1 MTSLVGLSLFLAT
14 VFRIRTELAIFV
26 SVSVV
31 IAIVFFAGLA
41 GLLVPALWVMWT
53 SGCGLGLIALYRI
66 VRTRDVGY
74 LTPGLLFFIAAC
86 CAHYALTRHG
96 AFRQWDEFSHWGT
109 IIKQISEVGS
119 LYRNQN
125 LYFQDYPPGVA
136 IFANFMQMPGP
147 FTEANALFSGGV
159 IVLAGASVLA
169 TGITWKRFYLAPII
183 LGIVYFCSFVF
194 GKGLSTVLIDYI
206 LGLFFG
212 AILALYI
219 FEFRLAP
226 TRAVILCIAPISAL
240 VLLKAAGIG
249 LAVATSV
256 LIATDQIIV
265 RKRASFSRATG
276 YGLLIAAPF
285 MTVFA
290 TQGAWRLIMHIAG
303 YPNRAAHFDG
313 LAPLRAVFDP
323 QFDPGKL
330 AIFQTFLKALG
341 GTVPVVPS
349 GQGLPAMLVLISVLI
364 GLAIVG
370 AKTSERRTRI
380 VASAI
385 VIYLGLGIYL
395 YGLLATY
402 MTNISEYEAIRTL
415 SFDRFVS
422 VYLAGMVP
430 PAIAL
435 ARLNGWDRR
444 LTPFLIVILGVCL
457 FLAPAESTRY
467 LRHGAWPITNERR
480 ALIARVQPALAKIP
494 RGAKVYIVWQDS
506 NGFEYWQVRYELG
519 YHHVNLSC
527 WSIAPVKDGKDMY
540 KCPMSPAQLQ
550 AGLKDFEYLLVAKGD
565 DTLAESYP
573 SLFNGDRFDGA
584 VLYRVDACAAG
595 GCLSKM

>member
-1 MTSLVGLSLFLAT
+1 M
-14 VFRIRTELAIFV
+14 
-26 SVSVV
+26 
-31 IAIVFFAGLA
+31 
-41 GLLVPALWVMWT
+41 
-53 SGCGLGLIALYRI
+53 
-66 VRTRDVGY
+66 
-74 LTPGLLFFIAAC
+74 
-86 CAHYALTRHG
+86 
-96 AFRQWDEFSHWGT
+96 
-109 IIKQISEVGS
+109 
-119 LYRNQN
+119 
-125 LYFQDYPPGVA
+125 
-136 IFANFMQMPGP
+136 
-147 FTEANALFSGGV
+147 
-159 IVLAGASVLA
+159 
-169 TGITWKRFYLAPII
+169 
-183 LGIVYFCSFVF
+183 
-194 GKGLSTVLIDYI
+194 
-206 LGLFFG
+206 
-212 AILALYI
+212 
-219 FEFRLAP
+219 
-226 TRAVILCIAPISAL
+226 
-240 VLLKAAGIG
+240 
-249 LAVATSV
+249 
-256 LIATDQIIV
+256 
-265 RKRASFSRATG
+265 
-276 YGLLIAAPF
+276 
-285 MTVFA
+285 
-290 TQGAWRLIMHIAG
+290 
-303 YPNRAAHFDG
+303 
-313 LAPLRAVFDP
+313 
-323 QFDPGKL
+323 
-330 AIFQTFLKALG
+330 
-341 GTVPVVPS
+341 
-349 GQGLPAMLVLISVLI
+349 
-364 GLAIVG
+364 
-370 AKTSERRTRI
+370 
-380 VASAI
+380 ASAI